1 MPGLGVGVGRGWSTA
16 LISRCVKRAPHVHQS
31 SIHLLLRPVVTVL
44 GIKMTTA
51 CPCPPRA
58 YRLVVLIMNNPSSY
72 YVGASGYELRQRGE
86 GKVQLLECPHL
97 AAPARELPGTA
108 VQAQL
113 SGLSP
118 SLLPACPSSGESSN
132 PHVCA
137 SLQRVISCLFPP
149 LILTILGG
157 VTLPALWGAN

>member
-1 MPGLGVGVGRGWSTA
+1 MCW
-16 LISRCVKRAPHVHQS
+16 
-31 SIHLLLRPVVTVL
+31 VL

-118 SLLPACPSSGESSN
+118 SLLPACPSSGESSK
-132 PHVCA
+132 PHGA
-137 SLQRVISCLFPP
+137 RATASCLSSKTKGEGSAYLSGMYFSGDFNLP
-149 LILTILGG
+149 LMSNLKHEEERIRKNIGQCQRCL
-157 VTLPALWGAN
+157 